1 MEIEIYN
8 NCSEVPINRVLL
20 QCLVDSKFA
29 IETDKCI
36 LNPANCVNGT
46 SVSVFYKLEFDV
58 NPKDLENFTKTFERE
73 TILSTGGDYGVP
85 GFQIYRDGP
94 ILGALLSTG
103 DETWEVR
110 IVVRGNHGINFRF

>member
-1 MEIEIYN
+1 M
-8 NCSEVPINRVLL
+8 
-20 QCLVDSKFA
+20 
-29 IETDKCI
+29 
-36 LNPANCVNGT
+36 NGT

-110 IVVRGNHGINFRF
+110 IVVRGSHGFNFRSQKLTWLGTIAEYLVLSYIMNLVVTMDNFYFI